1 MNRFARFA
9 ASALALSLVP
19 AMLMGCGV
27 TLALRICAAVFRW
40 SLPKA

>member
-19 AMLMGCGV
+19 AMLMGCGNKE
-27 TLALRICAAVFRW
+27 TAA
-40 SLPKA
+40 SSDLDYSKL